1 MNNCD
6 LSEIGKRIQILRKK
20 ANYTQEQVA
29 EMMNVSV
36 QMISNVERGNKAIK
50 IENLLK
56 LSEIFNISTDYILT
70 VKENATDLQSAI
82 IKLEALPEID
92 RKMIEAMIE
101 FCREKNS

>member
-70 VKENATDLQSAI
+70 GKENATDLQSAI